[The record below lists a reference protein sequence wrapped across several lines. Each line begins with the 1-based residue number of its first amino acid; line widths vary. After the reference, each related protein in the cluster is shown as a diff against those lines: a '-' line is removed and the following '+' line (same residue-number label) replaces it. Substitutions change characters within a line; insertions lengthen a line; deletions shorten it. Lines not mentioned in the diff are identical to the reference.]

1 MLIGVLPVVTM
12 CRILCYLFFGFSSFT
27 DDWSPFTGD
36 CGTNDPT
43 GKPHHCCGT
52 GTAAQ
57 YCPTSTFLSALT
69 DLAIW
74 AEGVAGDFQIEAK
87 WIGVSK

>member
-1 MLIGVLPVVTM
+1 M